1 MTGLF
6 ETLQS
11 SPFRGEILSIGS
23 ALVWAIAVLFYRIS
37 GRSVHPLGLNLFKS
51 LLGAALVVLTMLI
64 FGESLFP
71 TKPWQDYALLG
82 LSGFAG
88 IALSDTFFFQCLNL
102 LGASLT
108 AVVDCLYSPFVIL
121 FSFLFLG
128 ERLSFKQFLG
138 VALILSALLLVS
150 VSREKDLPPRKN
162 LLLGIGL
169 GIVFRGH
176 ASTGGTDIVGMV
188 VSKYTGISIGF
199 GIMITDFIIISAS
212 GFAFRELE
220 APLYGYIVLFLST
233 KVIDMILEGWTYSKL
248 VIITSTRT
256 VEIEKFILDSLERS
270 GTALKSRSLYL
281 NREGEI
287 ILTVIHRKQLAELR
301 DFIKEIDPQAFVI
314 INDTYD
320 VLGKGFKSTLFT

>member
-1 MTGLF
+1 MANTFRYVKKQTAPVLQIVLGCAIMGLSYSLF
-6 ETLQS
+6 LIPQHFVPGGVS
-11 SPFRGEILSIGS
+11 GLAIILNYFIKLPVG
-23 ALVWAIAVLFYRIS
+23 AMIIVLNIPIFIF
-37 GRSVHPLGLNLFKS
+37 GLRTMGKKYVLKS
-51 LLGAALVVLTMLI
+51 LAGMLI
-64 FGESLFP
+64 SSVMIDLFNQVLKVP
-71 TKPWQDYALLG
+71 AATDNKILASIYG
-82 LSGFAG
+82 G
-88 IALSDTFFFQCLNL
+88 I
-102 LGASLT
+102 
-108 AVVDCLYSPFVIL
+108 
-121 FSFLFLG
+121 
-128 ERLSFKQFLG
+128 
-138 VALILSALLLVS
+138 
-150 VSREKDLPPRKN
+150 
-162 LLLGIGL
+162 LLGIGL

-176 ASTGGTDIVGMV
+176 ASTGGSDIVGMV

-212 GFAFRELE
+212 GFAFRKLE

-233 KVIDMILEGWTYSKL
+233 KVIDLILEGWTYSKL
-248 VIITSTRT
+248 VIITSNRT
-256 VEIEKFILDSLERS
+256 VEIEKFILNTLERS

>member
-1 MTGLF
+1 MANTFRYVKKQTAPVLQIVLGCAIMGLSYSLF
-6 ETLQS
+6 LIPQHFVPGGVS
-11 SPFRGEILSIGS
+11 GLAIILNYFIKLPVG
-23 ALVWAIAVLFYRIS
+23 AMIIVLNIPIFIF
-37 GRSVHPLGLNLFKS
+37 GLRTMGKKYVLKS
-51 LLGAALVVLTMLI
+51 LAGMLI
-64 FGESLFP
+64 SSVMIDLFNQVLKVP
-71 TKPWQDYALLG
+71 AATDNKILASIYG
-82 LSGFAG
+82 G
-88 IALSDTFFFQCLNL
+88 I
-102 LGASLT
+102 
-108 AVVDCLYSPFVIL
+108 
-121 FSFLFLG
+121 
-128 ERLSFKQFLG
+128 
-138 VALILSALLLVS
+138 
-150 VSREKDLPPRKN
+150 
-162 LLLGIGL
+162 LLGIGL

-176 ASTGGTDIVGMV
+176 ASTGGSDIVGMV
-188 VSKYTGISIGF
+188 VSKYTGISIGY

-233 KVIDMILEGWTYSKL
+233 KVIDLILEGWTYSKL
-248 VIITSTRT
+248 VIITSNRT
-256 VEIEKFILDSLERS
+256 VEIERFILDTLERS